1 MLVQHT
7 DSGLFASFR
16 GHMPVVRLLLDRGA
30 DTSEATSDGVT
41 PLCIASQQ
49 GHKSVDR
56 LLRERS

>member
-1 MLVQHT
+1 
-7 DSGLFASFR
+7 
-16 GHMPVVRLLLDRGA
+16 MPVVRLLLDRGA